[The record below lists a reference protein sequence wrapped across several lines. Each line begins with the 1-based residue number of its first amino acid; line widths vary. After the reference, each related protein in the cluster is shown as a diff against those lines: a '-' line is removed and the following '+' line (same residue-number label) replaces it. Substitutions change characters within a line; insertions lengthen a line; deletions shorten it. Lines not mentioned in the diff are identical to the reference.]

1 MILEIEGR
9 DFEINVTHLILQIDV
24 LDFFIGSIACTNYIV
39 TDRLW
44 EWSQKAPKWNY
55 VFIYSCWILQLHEA
69 ALGIS
74 SRELKVSCWQAP
86 LLDTITKK
94 KQKNFGA
101 RRSIVCF

>member
-55 VFIYSCWILQLHEA
+55 VFILVEFYNYMK
-69 ALGIS
+69 
-74 SRELKVSCWQAP
+74 RP
-86 LLDTITKK
+86 
-94 KQKNFGA
+94 
-101 RRSIVCF
+101 